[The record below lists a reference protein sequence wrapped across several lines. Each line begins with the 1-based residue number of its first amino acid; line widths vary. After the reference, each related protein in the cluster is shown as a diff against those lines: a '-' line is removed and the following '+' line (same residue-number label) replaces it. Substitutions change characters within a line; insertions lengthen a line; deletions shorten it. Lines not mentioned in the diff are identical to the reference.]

1 MLEIGWNLLFT
12 VINLVILF
20 VAMKIFLFK
29 PVRNIIAKRQEEA
42 DAAKNEA
49 ETMAAEAKQ
58 TKAEYEKAL
67 ARTKEEREEVL
78 ATARRLADDEAEK
91 ILADAREEAK
101 EIREAA
107 EDEGERRKER
117 IIAEAGKEIAD
128 MVAGATAKAM
138 GDSDDSALYDAFLD
152 KVEEEA

>member
-20 VAMKIFLFK
+20 GAMKIFLFK

-42 DAAKNEA
+42 DAARTEA

-67 ARTKEEREEVL
+67 ARTAAEREEVL
-78 ATARRLADDEAEK
+78 ATARRLADEESEK

-101 EIREAA
+101 DIREAA

-138 GDSDDSALYDAFLD
+138 GDTDDSALYDAFLD
-152 KVEEEA
+152 KVEEKA

>member
-1 MLEIGWNLLFT
+1 MLDIGWNLLFT

-42 DAAKNEA
+42 DAARTEA

-67 ARTKEEREEVL
+67 ARTAAEREEVL
-78 ATARRLADDEAEK
+78 ATARRLADEESEK

-101 EIREAA
+101 DIREAA
-107 EDEGERRKER
+107 EDEGERRKEGSR
-117 IIAEAGKEIAD
+117 Q
-128 MVAGATAKAM
+128 
-138 GDSDDSALYDAFLD
+138 GDCRHGCGCDCESDGGHRRFRP
-152 KVEEEA
+152 VRCFP

>member
-20 VAMKIFLFK
+20 IAMKIFLFK
-29 PVRNIIAKRQEEA
+29 PVRKIIAKRQEEA
-42 DAAKNEA
+42 DSLRNEA
-49 ETMAAEAKQ
+49 EAMKAEAKK

-67 ARTKEEREEVL
+67 AKTKDEREDIL
-78 ATARRLADDEAEK
+78 TTARHMADEEAEK
-91 ILADAREEAK
+91 ILADARQEAK

-138 GDSDDSALYDAFLD
+138 GDTDDAALYDAFLD
-152 KVEEEA
+152 KVEGKA